1 MTRRA
6 VRPEQLPEGTAR
18 LFLKRG
24 RMAARQIRPSRN
36 SGEHQAANRRGRNDC
51 RGGFLLPFEG
61 ENGKIGAQIGT
72 QKWRNHG

>member
-18 LFLKRG
+18 FLKRG
-24 RMAARQIRPSRN
+24 RMAARQIRPPRQEN
-36 SGEHQAANRRGRNDC
+36 C
-51 RGGFLLPFEG
+51 RGGFLLPFAG
-61 ENGKIGAQIGT
+61 RNVKIGAQIGT